1 MSRPYTGKRFA
12 SFLVV
17 TVLLTV
23 GLFWGQAA
31 NYVVFAQTLG
41 LAYAVYL
48 GGQSATDWQKA
59 KNGNN
64 A

>member
-1 MSRPYTGKRFA
+1 MNGTISKRFT

-17 TVLLTV
+17 SALLTV
-23 GLFWGQAA
+23 GLFWGQATS
-31 NYVVFAQTLG
+31 YVIFAQTLG

-59 KNGNN
+59 KNGN
-64 A
+64 